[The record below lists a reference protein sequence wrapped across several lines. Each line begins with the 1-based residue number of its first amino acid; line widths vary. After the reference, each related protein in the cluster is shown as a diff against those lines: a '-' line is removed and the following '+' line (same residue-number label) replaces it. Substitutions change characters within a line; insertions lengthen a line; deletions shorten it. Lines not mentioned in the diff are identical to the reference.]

1 MAGLTEVIGA
11 GSSLGDVDERGAG
24 GDVQD
29 LVVAEGDGD
38 IPEAPRHLS
47 AGGVPP
53 TAHAAPVDR
62 GAGAEDPV
70 TTFSLAGRRSR
81 GSGETMEKREQ
92 KWDKG

>member
-11 GSSLGDVDERGAG
+11 GSPLSDVDERGAG

-29 LVVAEGDGD
+29 LVVAEGNRD

-53 TAHAAPVDR
+53 PAHAAPVDR

-70 TTFSLAGRRSR
+70 ATFSLAGQSR
-81 GSGETMEKREQ
+81 GSGQAMEKLEL